1 MEFEMPRRSTVVT
14 IRSGSFPPPTVMPV
28 QVAPSP
34 TVSVAPVALRS
45 YRGAASGS
53 RSTVFVGEAPA
64 GTFTFTGEFY
74 PPATLMAFR
83 IGQLL
88 LSVVMVASLVMA
100 MFVNLGRADGA
111 DVPALFGVMMVL
123 SFGSM
128 IGLLI
133 WKGVLLHSAGSATLV
148 VRADEIRHVRSTVN
162 YGLLAW
168 WLLDRPVRADPAVR
182 RSSALA
188 AAELPVIVDGAGG
201 RLPLVLLEQHRGDAD
216 LLVAV
221 AHGRSS
227 VRAGES

>member
-1 MEFEMPRRSTVVT
+1 MT
-14 IRSGSFPPPTVMPV
+14 IRSGSFPPPAVMPV
-28 QVAPSP
+28 QVAPAP
-34 TVSVAPVALRS
+34 TVAVAPVALRS

-100 MFVNLGRADGA
+100 MFINLGRADGA
-111 DVPALFGVMMVL
+111 DVPALFGVLMVL

-133 WKGVLLHSAGSATLV
+133 WKGVLVHSAESATLV

-168 WLLDRPVRADPAVR
+168 WLLIGPFTLIPLFAGR
-182 RSSALA
+182 RRLQL
-188 AAELPVIVDGAGG
+188 ELPVIVDGRVG

-216 LLVAV
+216 LFVA
-221 AHGRSS
+221 RL
-227 VRAGES
+227 RMAGAR